1 MAYLYDK
8 ERERGKERE
17 TNREREI
24 EREKNQNIKHFRY
37 SVRRR
42 QVWECLCV
50 KRERETRKCTIM
62 LAQVCTLNFKEKKRE
77 KNGQFEIKAIKEK
90 IKKFRCH

>member
-24 EREKNQNIKHFRY
+24 EREKNPNIKHFRY

-50 KRERETRKCTIM
+50 KRERERERERETRKCTIM

-77 KNGQFEIKAIKEK
+77 KMGNLELKQ
-90 IKKFRCH
+90 